1 MVARRGFGWLVSVLL
16 LLAAPREVR
25 AQADAPEPARLGE
38 IVVSAEAPVSE
49 LAATTRRVTGED
61 IEAYGARTLDE
72 AIALLPGVYVRTGS
86 DGTPRIDLRGFRTR
100 QVVLLLDGVPL
111 NATSDG
117 QFDPTL
123 VPVEQI
129 AEIKLVTGTGSVL
142 YGPAGLAGSIN
153 IVTRSGGGPAAGT
166 ARGEWQDGSAWLGRL
181 TGSGG
186 SGRVSGFASASGT
199 SVDGVPSVRRSP
211 TLGDSDSRLRVN
223 SRRERLNLGGHL
235 GVELGGRG
243 RAGVT
248 LQAVSGE
255 YGVPPSVIDDPA
267 DPFANRPVYER
278 VEELDGLAAQLAG
291 SFVPADQWSVRGWV
305 YRNLLNQ
312 LTDRYADSTFDGSSV
327 LTAAGTSRDRSRSL
341 LAAPRSPGD
350 DGASAG
356 RLTLGLTADR
366 ARGSRISP
374 RR

>member
-1 MVARRGFGWLVSVLL
+1 
-16 LLAAPREVR
+16 
-25 AQADAPEPARLGE
+25 
-38 IVVSAEAPVSE
+38 
-49 LAATTRRVTGED
+49 
-61 IEAYGARTLDE
+61 
-72 AIALLPGVYVRTGS
+72 VYVRSGS
-86 DGTPRIDLRGFRTR
+86 DGTPRVDLRGFRTR

-153 IVTRSGGGPAAGT
+153 IITRTGGGPPAGT
-166 ARGEWQDGSAWLGRL
+166 ARGEWRDGSAWLGRV

-186 SGRVSGFASASGT
+186 TGRVTGFASASGT
-199 SVDGVPSVRRSP
+199 SVDGFPSVRRSP
-211 TLGDSDSRLRVN
+211 TLGESDSRLRVN
-223 SRRERLNLGGHL
+223 SRRERLNAGGHI
-235 GVELGGRG
+235 GVDLHGRG
-243 RAGVT
+243 RAGLT

-278 VEELDGLAAQLAG
+278 VEELDGLAAQAAA
-291 SFVPADQWSVRGWV
+291 SFAPAEHWSVRGWV

-312 LTDRYADSTFDGSSV
+312 LTDRFADSTFDGASV

-341 LAAPRSPGD
+341 LSGAAVQLATTAVPL
-350 DGASAG
+350 G
-356 RLTLGLTADR
+356 RLTVGLTADR
-366 ARGSRISP
+366 SRWQQDLSEAVTSSGGGGGGGGGGAGGPEARRSRSRA

>member
-1 MVARRGFGWLVSVLL
+1 MTHRARRLRPLLLSLSVLVHRT
-16 LLAAPREVR
+16 AV
-25 AQADAPEPARLGE
+25 AQEPGGKPEHLGE
-38 IVVSAEAPVSE
+38 IVVSAEAPVAE
-49 LAATTRRVTGED
+49 LAATTRRVTAED

-72 AIALLPGVYVRTGS
+72 AIALLPGVYLRTGS
-86 DGTPRIDLRGFRTR
+86 DGTPRVDLRGFRTR

-153 IVTRSGGGPAAGT
+153 IITRSGGGPAVGT
-166 ARGEWQDGSAWLGRL
+166 ARGEWRDGGAWLGRL
-181 TGSGG
+181 TGSG
-186 SGRVSGFASASGT
+186 SAGRGRAFASASGT
-199 SVDGVPSVRRSP
+199 SVDGVPSPRTSP
-211 TLGDSDSRLRVN
+211 TLGGTDTRLRLN

-235 GVELGGRG
+235 DLDLGGRG

-248 LQAVSGE
+248 LQSVSGE
-255 YGVPPSVIDDPA
+255 YGAPPSVIDDPT

-278 VEELDGLAAQLAG
+278 VEELDGLAAQAAA
-291 SFVPADQWSVRGWV
+291 SYAPAERWSVRGWV

-312 LTDRYADSTFDGSSV
+312 LTNRYADSTFDGSSLLV
-327 LTAAGTSRDRSRSL
+327 ESGTSQDRSRHATSHSTKKFL
-341 LAAPRSPGD
+341 YTPGVPAAMVAQTPPGRPPSQSP
-350 DGASAG
+350 
-356 RLTLGLTADR
+356 
-366 ARGSRISP
+366 P
-374 RR
+374 